1 MIGNIDLDT
10 YSTDEEKWEA
20 SKANFKE
27 AMDAARR
34 EYEEIMPNIGA
45 KEPYYGVIDLDEAR
59 TYIPSIN
66 YGSVQTDSKGRI
78 EWTK

>member
-1 MIGNIDLDT
+1 
-10 YSTDEEKWEA
+10 
-20 SKANFKE
+20 
-27 AMDAARR
+27 MDAARR